1 MRTKSC
7 ILICETLLVAGR
19 KLPGVYCEGDSS
31 CLQTNSSLTAQ
42 SGLTQGKVSRRLRRL
57 DNAIPAILYGGN
69 KDPMA
74 LTIAHDDIL
83 HATANEAF
91 FSHIITLNIGKDKV
105 KAVIKA
111 LQRHPAKPFIMHAD
125 FLRVDEKQ
133 AITVKVPLHFINEDK
148 CVGVK
153 LGSGS
158 IRKTLNEIEISCLP
172 SDLPEYIE
180 VDMLEVEVGQT
191 LQFLILLYPKALPVL
206 PCPMAKTVI
215 CRLLRSRRHAVAVT
229 AWMIRMLRVLARMT
243 LLQMIQVTAPIAR
256 PIPPAR

>member
-1 MRTKSC
+1 MSADQFELNCSVR
-7 ILICETLLVAGR
+7 A
-19 KLPGVYCEGDSS
+19 DS
-31 CLQTNSSLTAQ
+31 
-42 SGLTQGKVSRRLRRL
+42 GKGASRRLRRL

-83 HATANEAF
+83 HATENEAF
-91 FSHIITLNIGKDKV
+91 FSHIITLNIGKDKE
-105 KAVIKA
+105 KAVVKA
-111 LQRHPAKPFIMHAD
+111 LQRHPAKRLIMHAD

-133 AITVKVPLHFINEDK
+133 AITMKVPLHFINEDK

-172 SDLPEYIE
+172 SNLPEYLE

-191 LQFLILLYPKALPVL
+191 LHISDIALPEGV
-206 PCPMAKTVI
+206 T
-215 CRLLRSRRHAVAVT
+215 SVALSHGEDSDLSI
-229 AWMIRMLRVLARMT
+229 A
-243 LLQMIQVTAPIAR
+243 QVQAPRGGGDSLDDSDA
-256 PIPPAR
+256 AGAGEDDSAADDSGDGTDS